1 MRQNSH
7 YTRSDLGTL
16 GQGQA
21 RHETGEMHQVHNPE
35 ERSPL
40 SHDDFG
46 VRRGNVGPLRRNRAN
61 RPVIDA
67 QQESLA
73 GPVFPFTHAGERP
86 AAERMEGMGY
96 ADKLRRSD
104 GNVCIPN

>member
-1 MRQNSH
+1 
-7 YTRSDLGTL
+7 
-16 GQGQA
+16 
-21 RHETGEMHQVHNPE
+21 MHQVHNPE
-35 ERSPL
+35 ERPSL

-46 VRRGNVGPLRRNRAN
+46 VRRGNVGSLRRNRAN
-61 RPVIDA
+61 RSVIDA

-73 GPVFPFTHAGERP
+73 GPVMTFADADEPL

-104 GNVCIPN
+104 RNVCIPN